1 MDLRS
6 VKEWTML
13 SWFLRGLQDVAR
25 VNIHLE
31 RKPIW
36 ISESVFGKSGLQFH
50 RQYAS
55 TSICCLWK
63 T

>member
-1 MDLRS
+1 MDLGR

-25 VNIHLE
+25 VNELVGQ
-31 RKPIW
+31 KPIE
-36 ISESVFGKSGLQFH
+36 ILKFVPGGSGLQIH
-50 RQYAS
+50 RQYAC
-55 TSICCLWK
+55 TPMCCLCK